1 MVDSRL
7 GEWEHGLRRA
17 ELETLRA
24 VDFHLEPTGFGWQ
37 ALEDLMAAEDAQA
50 TADDQG
56 QFDERQGPCN
66 ARRADTHSARE
77 AQQVEVALQMVTTDA
92 LTRCHVDVLS

>member
-1 MVDSRL
+1 MLSP
-7 GEWEHGLRRA
+7 GLEA
-17 ELETLRA
+17 LRA
-24 VDFHLEPTGFGWQ
+24 VDFYLELTGFDWK
-37 ALEDLMAAEDAQA
+37 APKDLMPAEGAQA

-77 AQQVEVALQMVTTDA
+77 AQQAVEALQMVSIDV
-92 LTRCHVDVLS
+92 LMRCRVDVLS

>member
-1 MVDSRL
+1 MVDNQL

-24 VDFHLEPTGFGWQ
+24 VDFHLEPTRFGWQ
-37 ALEDLMAAEDAQA
+37 APEYLMPAEGAQA
-50 TADDQG
+50 TAGDQG

-77 AQQVEVALQMVTTDA
+77 AQQAEEALQMVSTDA
-92 LTRCHVDVLS
+92 LMRCRVDVLS